1 MVYHSY
7 HKYFSQSLLLAIYQY
22 TNSLSLSD
30 KQSVIV
36 SVIISVHA
44 LGEQRERERERE
56 RERDQRSASP
66 HKTPSFGGPLTQ
78 P

>member
-36 SVIISVHA
+36 SVVISVHA
-44 LGEQRERERERE
+44 LGEQRERERE

>member
-44 LGEQRERERERE
+44 LGEQREREREIKE
-56 RERDQRSASP
+56 ALV
-66 HKTPSFGGPLTQ
+66 LTRLHRLVDH
-78 P
+78 

>member
-56 RERDQRSASP
+56 IKEALV
-66 HKTPSFGGPLTQ
+66 LTRLHRLDH
-78 P
+78 

>member
-7 HKYFSQSLLLAIYQY
+7 HKYFSQRLLLAIYQY

-44 LGEQRERERERE
+44 LGEQRER
-56 RERDQRSASP
+56 DQRSASP

>member
-44 LGEQRERERERE
+44 LGEQREREIKEVLV
-56 RERDQRSASP
+56 
-66 HKTPSFGGPLTQ
+66 LTRLHRLVGH
-78 P
+78 

>member
-56 RERDQRSASP
+56 IKEALV
-66 HKTPSFGGPLTQ
+66 LTRLHRLVDH
-78 P
+78 